1 MQLVFEVKVMTAA
14 EVMNS
19 SLTMNAST
27 GPPEPVRNQS
37 LEMVVE
43 HALAQLRQLTLQR
56 QAIAQRIAII
66 KRTING
72 LALLYGGEL
81 QRERRACRCM

>member
-1 MQLVFEVKVMTAA
+1 MTAA

-72 LALLYGGEL
+72 LALLYL
-81 QRERRACRCM
+81 SLIHISCNLPRTANRRVRD